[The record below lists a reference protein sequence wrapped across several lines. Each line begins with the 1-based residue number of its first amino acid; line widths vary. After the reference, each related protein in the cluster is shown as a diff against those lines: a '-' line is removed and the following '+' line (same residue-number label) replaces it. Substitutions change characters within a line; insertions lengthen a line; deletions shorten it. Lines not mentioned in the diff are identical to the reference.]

1 MTHSLDKAS
10 SQQMCFTYLR
20 FERGI
25 REQGIDRA
33 ALPYASKMN
42 YKALAAKWA
51 LAWITLVLL

>member
-1 MTHSLDKAS
+1 
-10 SQQMCFTYLR
+10 MCFTYLR